1 MTIVIYKRC
10 SILNINNK
18 DCITVYSAELVYF

>member
-18 DCITVYSAELVYF
+18 VCITVYSAELVYF